1 MLKVLLWL
9 QTSVRN
15 TTAPITGEC
24 CLQGKNVT
32 ILILLPF
39 DRLFNANYLLSPEL
53 LPLVTAFPPYLCP
66 FTTVM
71 MTISNNTKFFPV
83 QSMKTTSFV
92 ILRAPDLCCSEPYR
106 WRLDSVIHNSH
117 NVIWQS
123 SPSRSTGQR
132 SPCAGWP
139 ALVIT
144 IEIEKKISHLAS
156 TSRLHHGKYR
166 RVTVV
171 RPFLENTSPKVLS
184 GDHV

>member
-1 MLKVLLWL
+1 MVLSGHFDGGHHLWAAVSLKVLSWL

-32 ILILLPF
+32 VIILLPF

-53 LPLVTAFPPYLCP
+53 LPLVTAFPSYLCP

-71 MTISNNTKFFPV
+71 TTISNYTKFFLV

-92 ILRAPDLCCSEPYR
+92 ILRAPDLCCSKPYR
-106 WRLDSVIHNSH
+106 WRPDSVIHHAH

-123 SPSRSTGQR
+123 SPSRS
-132 SPCAGWP
+132 P
-139 ALVIT
+139 L
-144 IEIEKKISHLAS
+144 
-156 TSRLHHGKYR
+156 GKEVHAR
-166 RVTVV
+166 DG
-171 RPFLENTSPKVLS
+171 PPW
-184 GDHV
+184 